1 MASRKQ
7 EKEQRKQQRLE
18 AERTAEAEDRR
29 RKLFAG
35 LGAAALAAAVVV
47 VALVVLSTSGTED
60 SGGEVAGSAEVES
73 ELAGLPQRGALLGE
87 RDSQVR
93 VVEFGDLQCPA
104 CAEFSAGVI
113 GEVIEG
119 PIRDGEARLEFR
131 NFTIIGPDSEVAARA
146 ALAAGEQDHLWQ
158 FVELFYRNQGVEND
172 GYVTDEFLTE
182 IARGAGVP
190 DLEAWERDR
199 SDPRWDE
206 QLAETQQLAVDA
218 GIQATPSVI
227 VEGPGGSENLGSFPS
242 AEQIGAAIAEVS

>member
-7 EKEQRKQQRLE
+7 EKEERKKERLE
-18 AERTAEAEDRR
+18 AESKAAAEDRR

-35 LGAAALAAAVVV
+35 LGAAALAAVVVV
-47 VALVVLSTSGTED
+47 VALVAISQSGDED
-60 SGGEVAGSAEVES
+60 GGEVAGSAEVES
-73 ELAGLPQRGALLGE
+73 ELAGLPQRGTLLGE
-87 RDSQVR
+87 RGSDVR
-93 VVEFGDLQCPA
+93 VIEFGDLQCPA

-113 GEVIEG
+113 PEVIEG
-119 PIRDGEARLEFR
+119 PIRDGEAQLEFR

-146 ALAAGEQDHLWQ
+146 ALAAGEQDRLWQ
-158 FVELFYRNQGVEND
+158 FVELFYRNQGPENG

-182 IARGAGVP
+182 IAGGAGVP
-190 DLEAWERDR
+190 DLEAWEEDR

-206 QLAETQQLAVDA
+206 QLAETQQLAVEE

-242 AEQIGAAIAEVS
+242 AEQIEAAITKVS